1 VIGLVTK
8 SSLRRD
14 GEWRVGT
21 IEMPSCRAV
30 IAGDDIAT
38 MACKTTSITGDNVAL
53 GVSGS
58 FVVGLV
64 KEAGPIHL
72 GRVIVLCPREADL
85 FILALFASLD
95 SFKVVSNVV
104 R

>member
-1 VIGLVTK
+1 MIRLITK

-14 GEWRVGT
+14 GERRVNT
-21 IEMPSCRAV
+21 IQMPSGRAV

-38 MACKTTSITGDNVAL
+38 MACETTSIAGDKIAL

-64 KEAGPIHL
+64 KEAGSIHL
-72 GRVIVLCPREADL
+72 GRVVVLCPREADL